1 MANQHPM
8 LVFVDRNYDDY
19 PNAAVFFVYAEFLLM
34 LDPFQEL
41 ILYLR
46 IAQAFKNRL
55 QMSDRDRALVMA
67 GTCASVLRMNSIAG
81 FCRGLI
87 LQNNQGHMLRKY
99 DSFAE
104 ALDDSDFGVFVKQVR
119 KKLPPETAE
128 TSLHEMEYR
137 CEVLPSDYETKLEFA
152 AAVMGI
158 DAAWLTANFG
168 E

>member
-1 MANQHPM
+1 M
-8 LVFVDRNYDDY
+8 LVFINRNYDAGPSTVD
-19 PNAAVFFVYAEFLLM
+19 VLTLDEFFSM

-67 GTCASVLRMNSIAG
+67 GTCASVLQMNSIAN
-81 FCRGLI
+81 FSRKLI
-87 LQNNQGHMLRKY
+87 LQNNQGHMLRNY
-99 DSFAE
+99 ETFAE
-104 ALDDSDFGVFVKQVR
+104 ALDDSDFVVFVKQVR
-119 KKLPPETAE
+119 KKLAPESVEA
-128 TSLHEMEYR
+128 SLQTMGYR
-137 CEVLPSDYETKLEFA
+137 CKVLPSDYDTKLEFA

>member
-1 MANQHPM
+1 M
-8 LVFVDRNYDDY
+8 LVFINRNYDAGSSTVDV
-19 PNAAVFFVYAEFLLM
+19 PTLDEFFSK

-67 GTCASVLRMNSIAG
+67 GTCASVLQMNSIAN
-81 FCRGLI
+81 FSRKLI

-99 DSFAE
+99 EAFAE
-104 ALDDSDFGVFVKQVR
+104 ALEDSDFGVFVKQVR
-119 KKLPPETAE
+119 KKLSPDSAQA
-128 TSLHEMEYR
+128 SLLAMDYH

-158 DAAWLTANFG
+158 DADWLTANFS

>member
-1 MANQHPM
+1 MRAPSA
-8 LVFVDRNYDDY
+8 V
-19 PNAAVFFVYAEFLLM
+19 AALIIDGFFFSM

-55 QMSDRDRALVMA
+55 QMSDRDRALVMS
-67 GTCASVLRMNSIAG
+67 GTCASVLQMNSIAN
-81 FCRGLI
+81 FCRKLI
-87 LQNNQGHMLRKY
+87 LQNNQGHMLRHY
-99 DSFAE
+99 ETFAE

-119 KKLPPETAE
+119 KKLPPEAIEANLQT
-128 TSLHEMEYR
+128 MGYR